1 MFYEL
6 LSVFFGTIKILI
18 YKLIY
23 FKRITFESLPKMN
36 SSFKIAIKR
45 NSKLEL
51 AKNFRCR
58 NNISFRIYDG
68 GKVKIGNNCFLNDGC
83 SLNCQKEIEIGNNVI
98 FGQNVMIFDHD
109 HDYKH
114 DMNRF
119 VQKPVRIGNNVW
131 IGANVTILK
140 GVTIGDNAIIAAGT
154 IVNKNISDNKLVYQ
168 EKITKIKKIR
178 K

>member
-51 AKNFRCR
+51 AK
-58 NNISFRIYDG
+58 ILDAGIIYHLEYMM
-68 GKVKIGNNCFLNDGC
+68 V
-83 SLNCQKEIEIGNNVI
+83 
-98 FGQNVMIFDHD
+98 
-109 HDYKH
+109 
-114 DMNRF
+114 
-119 VQKPVRIGNNVW
+119 
-131 IGANVTILK
+131 
-140 GVTIGDNAIIAAGT
+140 
-154 IVNKNISDNKLVYQ
+154 
-168 EKITKIKKIR
+168 EK
-178 K
+178 